1 MKLKNM
7 LNEGRFREGDIVVPN
22 VGPHKG
28 VKHIIIYD
36 FGDGKYNIQ
45 PIGLRPNKI
54 QYRLGSAGARED
66 QLKKVGST
74 PQQPAPEIMDTSG
87 MSKPEIAKA
96 LGDMTKKKGLRP
108 NESINEAP
116 MDDRFAKEY
125 EKSTKAFI
133 NHIKHELTSAEGADK
148 SVLKKMLQN
157 LMTVSGYPKLMG
169 RMTGI
174 KESKNMKKT
183 KLKDL
188 LEGYAWEREPG
199 KPLPTLKD
207 VADKHLKEAPIS
219 RAKVDYSTANLKSNI
234 DIKWSTTEIMENDLR
249 QWLEATFQAVGPNV
263 VREIGLTL
271 KEIGISAIKDGS
283 LNNPEI

>member
-125 EKSTKAFI
+125 EKSGNAI
-133 NHIKHELTSAEGADK
+133 RNHIKHEMGKGTVYTANQKREFQRLDQIIKLAMEVPNKMAKIINEPGKVREDK
-148 SVLKKMLQN
+148 S
-157 LMTVSGYPKLMG
+157 S
-169 RMTGI
+169 
-174 KESKNMKKT
+174 

-188 LEGYAWEREPG
+188 LGE
-199 KPLPTLKD
+199 K
-207 VADKHLKEAPIS
+207 
-219 RAKVDYSTANLKSNI
+219 
-234 DIKWSTTEIMENDLR
+234 
-249 QWLEATFQAVGPNV
+249 
-263 VREIGLTL
+263 
-271 KEIGISAIKDGS
+271 
-283 LNNPEI
+283 